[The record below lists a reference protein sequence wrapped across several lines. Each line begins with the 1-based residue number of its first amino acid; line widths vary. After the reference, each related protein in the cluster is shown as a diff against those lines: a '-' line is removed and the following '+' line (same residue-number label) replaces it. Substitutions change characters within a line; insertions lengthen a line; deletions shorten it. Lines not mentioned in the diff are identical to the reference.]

1 MKRLV
6 FACFLVVSIVVGCG
20 APARAQEGAS
30 KQKLNVAIL
39 IFDGVQIVD
48 YTGPYE
54 VLGSG
59 GRRNVYT
66 VAEKPDV
73 ITTAMGMRV
82 VPNYTFANQPRPDII
97 VVPGGGNSGEPA
109 ARVPRGVGAQL
120 NNEAVIRWIRES
132 AAQSKYVMSVCNG
145 AFLLAKAGLLD
156 GLSAT
161 TTAGYIDYLAT
172 VAPKTKVVYDQRYVD
187 NGKVITTG
195 GLSAGIDGAMRLIE
209 KLDGAGRQEVTL
221 REELEFLE
229 LYLGIQQKRFP
240 DRLRVE
246 MSVEPTALE
255 ALVPN
260 LILQPLVE
268 NAIRHGVSRRAAAGT
283 VGVAAAR
290 EGGRLRIRV
299 YDDGPGLRRDLNGN
313 ANTHETHEGSS
324 SGGIGLSNTRAR
336 LRQLYGDAQS
346 FEVSDRAAGGVEA
359 SLSLPFRRGAASP
372 SSVALNEPG
381 DVSEEE
387 VE

>member
-6 FACFLVVSIVVGCG
+6 FACFLVVSIAVGCGCG

-54 VLGSG
+54 ALGSG

-82 VPNYTFANQPRPDII
+82 VPNYTFANQPKPDII

-195 GLSAGIDGAMRLIE
+195 GLSAGIDGAMHLIE
-209 KLDGAGRQEVTL
+209 KLDG
-221 REELEFLE
+221 
-229 LYLGIQQKRFP
+229 
-240 DRLRVE
+240 
-246 MSVEPTALE
+246 
-255 ALVPN
+255 
-260 LILQPLVE
+260 
-268 NAIRHGVSRRAAAGT
+268 
-283 VGVAAAR
+283 
-290 EGGRLRIRV
+290 
-299 YDDGPGLRRDLNGN
+299 
-313 ANTHETHEGSS
+313 
-324 SGGIGLSNTRAR
+324 
-336 LRQLYGDAQS
+336 
-346 FEVSDRAAGGVEA
+346 
-359 SLSLPFRRGAASP
+359 RGAAIQTALGMEYDWRPDSGFARAALADMRIP
-372 SSVALNEPG
+372 STIYEPFYNQG
-381 DVSEEE
+381 TELLDLKDGLDKSEEIWRTPSELSPAEMLKRIDEKWAAVKWTRAEGEAARKVSTASESSTASRWRHTDAEGRTWE
-387 VE
+387 VAVGVRPATDAHSQLTITLRVARV

>member
-1 MKRLV
+1 MTVFKLPRPGCAGSGAHRRGKLVSVTLEEIMKRLV
-6 FACFLVVSIVVGCG
+6 FACVLVVSILVVVN
-20 APARAQEGAS
+20 APARALEGAS
-30 KQKLNVAIL
+30 RQKLNVAIL
-39 IFDGVQIVD
+39 IFEGVQIVD

-54 VLGSG
+54 ALGSG

-66 VAEKPDV
+66 VAEKSDV

-82 VPNYTFANQPRPDII
+82 VPNYTFANQPKPDII

-195 GLSAGIDGAMRLIE
+195 GLSAGIDGAMHLIE
-209 KLDGAGRQEVTL
+209 KLDG
-221 REELEFLE
+221 
-229 LYLGIQQKRFP
+229 
-240 DRLRVE
+240 
-246 MSVEPTALE
+246 
-255 ALVPN
+255 
-260 LILQPLVE
+260 
-268 NAIRHGVSRRAAAGT
+268 
-283 VGVAAAR
+283 
-290 EGGRLRIRV
+290 
-299 YDDGPGLRRDLNGN
+299 
-313 ANTHETHEGSS
+313 
-324 SGGIGLSNTRAR
+324 
-336 LRQLYGDAQS
+336 
-346 FEVSDRAAGGVEA
+346 
-359 SLSLPFRRGAASP
+359 RGAAIQTALGMEYDWRPDSGFARAALADMRIP
-372 SSVALNEPG
+372 STIYEPFYNQETELLDLKDG
-381 DVSEEE
+381 LDKSEEIWRTPSELSPAEMLKRIDEKWAAVKWTRAEGEAAQKVSATSDASTASRWRHTDAAGQTWE
-387 VE
+387 VAVGVRPASDARSQLTITLRVARI

>member
-6 FACFLVVSIVVGCG
+6 FACVLVVSILVVVT

-39 IFDGVQIVD
+39 IFEGVQIVD

-54 VLGSG
+54 ALGSG

-82 VPNYTFANQPRPDII
+82 VPNYTFANQPKPDII
-97 VVPGGGNSGEPA
+97 VVPGGGNSGEPT

-195 GLSAGIDGAMRLIE
+195 GLSAGIDGAMHLIE
-209 KLDGAGRQEVTL
+209 KLDG
-221 REELEFLE
+221 
-229 LYLGIQQKRFP
+229 
-240 DRLRVE
+240 
-246 MSVEPTALE
+246 
-255 ALVPN
+255 
-260 LILQPLVE
+260 
-268 NAIRHGVSRRAAAGT
+268 
-283 VGVAAAR
+283 
-290 EGGRLRIRV
+290 
-299 YDDGPGLRRDLNGN
+299 
-313 ANTHETHEGSS
+313 
-324 SGGIGLSNTRAR
+324 
-336 LRQLYGDAQS
+336 
-346 FEVSDRAAGGVEA
+346 
-359 SLSLPFRRGAASP
+359 RGAAIQTALGMEYDWRPDSGFARAALADMRIP
-372 SSVALNEPG
+372 SAIYEPFYNQETELLDLKDG
-381 DVSEEE
+381 LDKSEEIWRTTSELSPAEMLKRIDEKWAAVKWTRAEGEAARKVSTAIESSTASRWRHTDAAGQTWE
-387 VE
+387 VAVGVRPASDARSQLTITLRVTRV